1 MKSQKTI
8 MPIIIHSDSRVHH
21 RANLSF
27 LSVLLLLNFSL
38 SAPVSEETLLRKK
51 MATSFCNVEFKQ
63 TFIEPDFTFLTN
75 TPQKAENDIKSI
87 CPFVTYTCCTANELQ
102 AVVQKFKNNMGTL
115 NSYFETLK
123 ENLGK
128 SLIVKRERLRRIFD
142 QVHSGIGENDSVTNR
157 VCQYGFQ
164 GTKRE
169 ARFQLHNLHTYVRF
183 LMSEIDNVRNLIE
196 RFYSGFVC
204 SVCDMADH
212 QHVRVNDVDRL
223 TSMTFDP
230 NICEPVFKIRY
241 KHYQV
246 VSYVLDIFDLVN
258 SLLCMSSRSAKSF
271 IYFMK
276 LRQELARKTQMME
289 RCIPHSDNDAE
300 DMSRDCLKTCAEK
313 LFFQQYIDNFDLL
326 TLTNFIKVFMNS
338 VKRGRLRRA
347 ARKELQ
353 AHLYFAVDFTFKQS
367 SKRRTFHLNQPRFQ
381 NLFSNEQFRRRFKSN
396 AINFM
401 NKAPIL

>member
-1 MKSQKTI
+1 MTTFKTI
-8 MPIIIHSDSRVHH
+8 MSIILLEHSVHSN
-21 RANLSF
+21 RAYLSLLF
-27 LSVLLLLNFSL
+27 VVLFFNVATSIV
-38 SAPVSEETLLRKK
+38 VSDETLLRKK

-75 TPQKAENDIKSI
+75 APQKADSDIKAI
-87 CPFVTYTCCTANELQ
+87 CPFVTYTCCTANELK
-102 AVVQKFKNNMGTL
+102 AVVQKFKTNMGTL
-115 NSYFETLK
+115 NSYFETVK
-123 ENLGK
+123 ENLAK
-128 SLIVKRERLRRIFD
+128 SLMVKRDRLRRIFD

-169 ARFQLHNLHTYVRF
+169 ARFQLHNLHTDVKY
-183 LMSEIDNVRNLIE
+183 LMTEIDNVRNLIE

-223 TSMTFDP
+223 TSMNFDP
-230 NICEPVFKIRY
+230 NVCEPVFKIRY

-246 VSYVLDIFDLVN
+246 VSYAMDIFDLVN

-289 RCIPHSDNDAE
+289 RCIPHSDNDSE
-300 DMSRDCLKTCAEK
+300 DMSGDCLKLCAEK